1 MKSLFTTQ
9 TATVSHTLDASYKIS
24 LLIAKS
30 EKNHTI
36 GEDLIKPSISAF
48 VKTVLKKDDKDVKAM
63 PLSNNTVRK
72 RIDKV
77 NQDTEIQLVE
87 KLKSKKFLIQ
97 MDKSTVSDSL
107 LAYVRYI
114 DKEKFAKKMLFCE
127 SLETTTTAT
136 DIYNKLKHYLD
147 VKNITMENITS
158 CAADSAPVMMGKKN
172 GCLKLM
178 KDENLDV
185 LLVRCVIHRENLVA
199 KIIFSELN
207 AVLESVMKC
216 INAIKAN
223 AKCECVFKRFCKD
236 NNADHVKLLLHAEV
250 R

>member
-1 MKSLFTTQ
+1 
-9 TATVSHTLDASYKIS
+9 
-24 LLIAKS
+24 
-30 EKNHTI
+30 
-36 GEDLIKPSISAF
+36 
-48 VKTVLKKDDKDVKAM
+48 
-63 PLSNNTVRK
+63 
-72 RIDKV
+72 
-77 NQDTEIQLVE
+77 
-87 KLKSKKFLIQ
+87 
-97 MDKSTVSDSL
+97 MDKSTVSDSEALL

-114 DKEKFAKKMLFCE
+114 DKGKFAKNILFCE
-127 SLETTTTAT
+127 LLETTTTAT

-178 KDENLDV
+178 KDENPDV
-185 LLVRCVIHRENLVA
+185 ILVRCVIHRENLVA

-207 AVLESVMKC
+207 TVLKSVMKF

-223 AKCECVFKRFCKD
+223 AKCERLFKRFCKD
-236 NNADHVKLLLHAEV
+236 NNADHVRLLLHAEV